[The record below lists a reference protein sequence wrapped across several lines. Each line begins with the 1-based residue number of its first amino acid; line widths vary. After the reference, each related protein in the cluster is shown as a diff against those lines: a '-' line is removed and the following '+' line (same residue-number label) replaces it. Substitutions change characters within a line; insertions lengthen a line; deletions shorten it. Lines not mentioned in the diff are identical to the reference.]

1 MRCMSEEENR
11 DVRRSAL
18 AIITLNQVTFPEF
31 IKRTRDVDTNIRIT
45 VYKKLFQQRAFLANM
60 KLCDIYKLI
69 FDGIGSREEKV

>member
-1 MRCMSEEENR
+1 MSEEENR